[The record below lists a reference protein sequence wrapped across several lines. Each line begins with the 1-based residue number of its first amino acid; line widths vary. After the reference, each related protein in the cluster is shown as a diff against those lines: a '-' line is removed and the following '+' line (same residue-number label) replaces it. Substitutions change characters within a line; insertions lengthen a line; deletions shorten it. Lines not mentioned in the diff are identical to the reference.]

1 MEEENIEQEYE
12 KLNEAIKIF
21 SEILKSVET
30 KVKEAY
36 EKSCK
41 GDWSCLDDIEPLKWM
56 GAYYTEFALRE
67 SLLRNLVAR
76 EDVTEKEET

>member
-1 MEEENIEQEYE
+1 MEGKNIEQEYE
-12 KLNEAIKIF
+12 KFNEAVETF
-21 SEILKSVET
+21 AENLKSVEA

-67 SLLRNLVAR
+67 SLLRNLIAR
-76 EDVTEKEET
+76 EDVTEKEGT